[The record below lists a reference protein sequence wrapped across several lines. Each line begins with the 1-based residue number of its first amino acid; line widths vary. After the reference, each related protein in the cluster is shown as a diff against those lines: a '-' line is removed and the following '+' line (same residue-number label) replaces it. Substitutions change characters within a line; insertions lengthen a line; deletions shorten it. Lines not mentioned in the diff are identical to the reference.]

1 MFTLIKKEYLTSASN
16 LVLVLLPIIIVLC
29 TVLFIRFI
37 EQKEHPWLTK
47 FFNWVPAILLA
58 YLIPAGVTVLLQKD
72 FSTAE
77 IHDHSKSLFIPLAI
91 VAVMSSLS
99 LKQLKSIGWK
109 PILVFLSGSFWIA
122 VFPIGILLLFRN
134 DAFVQ
139 DFLITKE
146 FWKGIPPVVGS
157 WIGGSTSQ
165 LVLKELV
172 ACSEAVFLT
181 ILVLDNILVNLWT
194 IFMFQGIKKSNSLN
208 RLLRI
213 DGLTP
218 PESILTHN
226 NKKMSSL
233 LTCLFL
239 LGSVGIVHFFISTFV
254 VKIVVLSFVGIAFSN
269 FIRNWNF
276 QFVLKLGSILIL
288 IVMAVLGLKL
298 KFSLIQFDLRFMG
311 FLVVWLLS
319 HFIVMLGVAKLL
331 NVNTALVPIASMAN
345 VGGIA
350 TAPAVTAAY
359 EKKWMPHAIILAVLS
374 MATGT
379 FWGMLTISLFRILVL

>member
-1 MFTLIKKEYLTSASN
+1 M
-16 LVLVLLPIIIVLC
+16 LLPIIIVLC
-29 TVLFIRFI
+29 TVLLIRFI
-37 EQKEHPWLTK
+37 EQKEYPWLTK

-58 YLIPAGVTVLLQKD
+58 YLIPAGVTALLQKD
-72 FSTAE
+72 FSTAK
-77 IHDHSKSLFIPLAI
+77 IHDLSKSIFIPLAI

-109 PILVFLSGSFWIA
+109 PLLVFLLGSFWIA
-122 VFPIGILLLFRN
+122 VFPIGILLIFRN

-226 NKKMSSL
+226 NKKMNPL
-233 LTCLFL
+233 LTSFFL
-239 LGSVGIVHFFISTFV
+239 PGSVGIVHFFISSFV
-254 VKIVVLSFVGIAFSN
+254 VKIVVLSFVGIALSN
-269 FIRNWNF
+269 LIRNWNF

-298 KFSLIQFDLRFMG
+298 KFSLIQFDSRFMG

-331 NVNTALVPIASMAN
+331 NVNTAWVPIASMAN

-350 TAPAVTAAY
+350 TGPAVTAAY